1 MSLKTIS
8 TAVAMIAVGALAAGA
23 AFAQAP
29 ATPAQKARHEHFHD
43 IGKAFKGILDELKAP
58 APSIAVL
65 QTNAKSIDE
74 LASQLPGW
82 FPAGTGPEAG
92 KTQALPTIWQKPDEF
107 KKDAADF
114 ATAAHATNLA
124 AQSGNVDAVKGSLAA
139 LGGACKTCHTVFR
152 AKDEH

>member
-8 TAVAMIAVGALAAGA
+8 TAMAMIAVGALAAGA

-29 ATPAQKARHEHFHD
+29 STPEQKVRHAHFHD
-43 IGKAFKGILDELKAP
+43 IGKAFKGILDEVKAP

-65 QTNAKSIDE
+65 QTNAKTIDD
-74 LASQLPGW
+74 LAAQVPTW

-92 KTQALPTIWQKPDEF
+92 KTDALATIWQKPDEF
-107 KKDAADF
+107 KKDAANF

-124 AQSGNVDAVKGSLAA
+124 AQSGSVDAVKGSLQA
-139 LGGACKTCHTVFR
+139 LGGACKACHEVFR